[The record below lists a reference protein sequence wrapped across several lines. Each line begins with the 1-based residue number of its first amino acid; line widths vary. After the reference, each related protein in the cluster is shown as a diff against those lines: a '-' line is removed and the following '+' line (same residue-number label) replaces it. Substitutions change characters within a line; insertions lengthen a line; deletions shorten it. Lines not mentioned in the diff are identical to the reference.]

1 MEIITNRNVSENAV
15 YVYIMES
22 SGKAFAELSYFKNET
37 HIMTFSNLNVEKR
50 FRRKGLATDLI
61 STVTKI
67 AMNKSCE
74 YLYLNADKS
83 NEWLCAWYRKLGFI
97 AYNETDDGLLN
108 MYKKLN

>member
-22 SGKAFAELSYFKNET
+22 SGKAFGELSYFKNET

-50 FRRKGLATDLI
+50 FRRKGLATELI
-61 STVTKI
+61 SAAMKI
-67 AMNKSCE
+67 ARNKCCE
-74 YLYLNADKS
+74 YLYLNADKRKD
-83 NEWLCAWYRKLGFI
+83 WLCAWYRKLGFVS
-97 AYNETDDGLLN
+97 YNATDDGLLN